1 VIGSCTL
8 ERVASARGRRRIAAA
23 LVAAVAVVAAV
34 AIGASASRGDLAGR
48 YAQHQQQASRLRS
61 AIHADT
67 AAIQSYEGSI
77 SALQA
82 RLAIVQRRLDVDERL
97 LAQVRLQLTR
107 ARDRVAELKVQ
118 YAHDLRLLARQLVAN
133 YETPPPTLMDVV
145 LTSSGFEDL
154 LNNVNA
160 LRTIDRANAHITRL
174 VGDARVA
181 VAAEARRLAAIE
193 VRRDRSAA
201 AVLAERNQMVQLRLS
216 IVDRELASAHDRAS
230 KQQQLSA
237 LQKTLAHEEAAL
249 QRQATLAAAA
259 VFRSERIP
267 AKTTSGPYI
276 DPLQFVNRWERTDQG
291 VDATMPVGAPILAPT
306 QVKILAI
313 EPDWYLGQPLVYW
326 ELLGGPDAGMEQ
338 YVAEEITDIAP
349 PGSILQQGQAIARY
363 AASGTG
369 IEYGWST
376 PDGVTLAVATTGYE
390 EGEVTPAG
398 VSMRN
403 WLNSLG
409 ANAGPSW

>member
-1 VIGSCTL
+1 
-8 ERVASARGRRRIAAA
+8 
-23 LVAAVAVVAAV
+23 VAV
-34 AIGASASRGDLAGR
+34 GASASRGDLAGH
-48 YAQHQQQASRLRS
+48 YAEHQHQASRLRS
-61 AIHADT
+61 AIHADAT
-67 AAIQSYEGSI
+67 AIKRYEGSI

-82 RLAIVQRRLDVDERL
+82 RLAIVQRRLDVDAGL
-97 LAQVRLQLTR
+97 LAEVRVELTR
-107 ARDRVAELKVQ
+107 ARDGVAELKVQ
-118 YAHDLRLLARQLVAN
+118 YARDRQLLAQQLVAN
-133 YETPPPTLMDVV
+133 YETPPPSLMDVI
-145 LTSSGFEDL
+145 LTSSGFREL
-154 LNNVNA
+154 LNNVRA
-160 LRTIDRANAHITRL
+160 LRAIDRANARVIRL
-174 VGDARVA
+174 VGEARIA

-193 VRRDRSAA
+193 VRRDRSAV

-216 IVDRELASAHDRAS
+216 IVDRELASARDRAS
-230 KQQQLSA
+230 KQRQLSA
-237 LQKTLAHEEAAL
+237 LQKTLAHEESAL
-249 QRQATLAAAA
+249 QRQANLAAVAA
-259 VFRSERIP
+259 FRSERIAIRP
-267 AKTTSGPYI
+267 TSGSYI
-276 DPLQFVNRWERTDQG
+276 DPLQFVDLWERTDQG
-291 VDATMPVGAPILAPT
+291 VDAAMPVGAPILAPA

-326 ELLGGPDAGMEQ
+326 ELLAGPDAGMEQ

-390 EGEVTPAG
+390 EGQVTPAG

-409 ANAGPSW
+409 ANAGPS

>member
-1 VIGSCTL
+1 V
-8 ERVASARGRRRIAAA
+8 
-23 LVAAVAVVAAV
+23 
-34 AIGASASRGDLAGR
+34 
-48 YAQHQQQASRLRS
+48 
-61 AIHADT
+61 
-67 AAIQSYEGSI
+67 QSN
-77 SALQA
+77 
-82 RLAIVQRRLDVDERL
+82 LDVQEVL
-97 LAQVRLQLTR
+97 LAQVRLELAR
-107 ARDRVAELKVQ
+107 ARDRVALLRAQ
-118 YAHDLRLLARQLVAN
+118 YARDLRLLARQLVAN
-133 YETPPPTLMDVV
+133 YETPPPSLMDVV
-145 LTSSGFEDL
+145 LTSSGFQNL
-154 LNNVNA
+154 LNNVST
-160 LRTIDRANAHITRL
+160 LRAVDRANARITRL
-174 VGDARVA
+174 VGEARIA
-181 VAAEARRLAAIE
+181 LAAEARRLAALE
-193 VRRDRSAA
+193 VRRDRSTA

-216 IVDRELASAHDRAS
+216 IVDRELASARDRAS
-230 KQQQLSA
+230 KQRQLSA
-237 LQKTLAHEEAAL
+237 LQKTLAHEESVL
-249 QRQATLAAAA
+249 QRQADLAAVAE
-259 VFRSERIP
+259 FRSERVPIRP
-267 AKTTSGPYI
+267 TSGSYI

-326 ELLGGPDAGMEQ
+326 ELLAGPDAGMEQ

-349 PGSILQQGQAIARY
+349 AGSILQQGQVIARY

-409 ANAGPSW
+409 ANAGPG

>member
-1 VIGSCTL
+1 MIGSCTL
-8 ERVASARGRRRIAAA
+8 ERVASARGRLKIAAV
-23 LVAAVAVVAAV
+23 LVAAVAVAAL
-34 AIGASASRGDLAGR
+34 GASASLGDLAGR
-48 YAQHQQQASRLRS
+48 YAQHQQQASHLRS

-67 AAIQSYEGSI
+67 TAIQSYEGSI
-77 SALQA
+77 SALQE
-82 RLAIVQRRLDVDERL
+82 RLAIVQRRLDVEEVL
-97 LAQVRLQLTR
+97 LAQVRLELTR
-107 ARDRVAELKVQ
+107 ARDRAVELRVQ
-118 YAHDLRLLARQLVAN
+118 YGRDLRLLARQLVAN
-133 YETPPPTLMDVV
+133 YETPPPSLMDVV
-145 LTSSGFEDL
+145 LTSSGFQDL
-154 LNNVNA
+154 LNNVTA
-160 LRTIDRANAHITRL
+160 LRAVDRANARITRL
-174 VGDARVA
+174 VDEARIA
-181 VAAEARRLAAIE
+181 VAAEARRLAVIE

-216 IVDRELASAHDRAS
+216 IVDRELASARDRAS
-230 KQQQLSA
+230 KQRQLST
-237 LQKTLAHEEAAL
+237 LQKTLAHEESVL
-249 QRQATLAAAA
+249 QSEATLAAVAE
-259 VFRSERIP
+259 FRSERVPIKP
-267 AKTTSGPYI
+267 TSGSYI

-291 VDATMPVGAPILAPT
+291 VDATMPVGAPILAPA

-313 EPDWYLGQPLVYW
+313 EPNWYAGQPLVYW
-326 ELLGGPDAGMEQ
+326 ELLAGPDAGMEQ

-349 PGSILQQGQAIARY
+349 AGSILQQGQVIARY

-409 ANAGPSW
+409 ANAGSSW